1 MSIYLRIK
9 RSNSDFPSSI
19 CETEN
24 LIKRPKSDVQ
34 SVKFRYIGSQKT
46 SKCPHMDKIDEVCE
60 SSDKLCKIVCNKS
73 DATVV
78 DEKRSVKCQVK
89 VNSLK
94 RPASN
99 NIFDQF
105 NNLSVDS
112 SDKSTGPRP
121 PKIFKIIELT
131 PESTLSNS
139 LKCNNKTDDDDND
152 GNTNENNRKCSESN
166 FVYDIYKMMPDSN
179 YSAESIIWCPDD
191 NISSNDN
198 PLIKNM
204 HNYICG
210 DDDQAYDD
218 DFYSGDVLNHD
229 DEDDSN
235 SESNWRNDYPDEMS
249 SSSDSDR
256 SRSNT
261 ESDCDYYY

>member
-1 MSIYLRIK
+1 MNIYLRIK

-24 LIKRPKSDVQ
+24 LIKRPKNDVQ

-46 SKCPHMDKIDEVCE
+46 SKCPHTDKIDEVCE

-78 DEKRSVKCQVK
+78 DEERSVKCQVK

-105 NNLSVDS
+105 NNLNVDS

-121 PKIFKIIELT
+121 PKILKIIELI
-131 PESTLSNS
+131 PESTLSTS
-139 LKCNNKTDDDDND
+139 LKCNNKTDGDEND
-152 GNTNENNRKCSESN
+152 GNTNENDKKSSESN

-191 NISSNDN
+191 DISSNDN

-204 HNYICG
+204 HNYICD

-218 DFYSGDVLNHD
+218 GDVRNHD

-256 SRSNT
+256 SKSNT